1 MLEGGAGKDQ
11 LDGGKGVNTA
21 SYEHATSGVTASLDK
36 PNTNTG
42 DAAGDTYKGI
52 QNLLGSAF
60 NDKLTGDGKANVLT
74 GGAGIDTLS
83 GGGGDDKLIGGPGA
97 DILNGGAGKDQ
108 FVQLSPLEG
117 IDRIQDFNVK
127 DDTLVFSA
135 AGFGGG
141 LNAGQQLV
149 AGQTFIASTI
159 PLPPRPPERSST
171 TPTTTICT
179 GTPMA
184 NRRRRRPGAGR
195 PFRYR
200 RRPKGRR
207 LQLRGLMGQK
217 RMLALNSAFVKRN
230 HQRRHLRSTMAL
242 TDVDKVP

>member
-1 MLEGGAGKDQ
+1 MRRW
-11 LDGGKGVNTA
+11 N
-21 SYEHATSGVTASLDK
+21 HRRLDK
-36 PNTNTG
+36 PNNNTG

-60 NDKLTGDGKANVLT
+60 DDGLTGDGKANVLT

-83 GGGGDDKLIGGPGA
+83 GGGGNDKLIGGPGA

-149 AGQTFIASTI
+149 AGQTFIDSTN
-159 PLPPRPPERSST
+159 PVA
-171 TPTTTICT
+171 TTTA
-179 GTPMA
+179 GTFLYDTDDHNLYWDA
-184 NRRRRRPGAGR
+184 DGSTVGGVAQVQVDH
-195 PFRYR
+195 FDTAV
-200 RRPKGRR
+200 
-207 LQLRGLMGQK
+207 
-217 RMLALNSAFVKRN
+217 ALKADDFNFV
-230 HQRRHLRSTMAL
+230 A
-242 TDVDKVP
+242 